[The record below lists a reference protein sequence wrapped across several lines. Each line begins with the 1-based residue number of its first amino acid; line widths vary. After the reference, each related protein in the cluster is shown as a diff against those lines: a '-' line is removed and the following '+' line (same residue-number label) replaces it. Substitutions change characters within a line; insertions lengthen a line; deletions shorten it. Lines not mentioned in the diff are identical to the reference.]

1 MEGEIQLTLYRIEAI
16 VKRVKSCIEELD
28 KLQATAKMN
37 LSFDENERL
46 EKACQ
51 GSERELMVFA
61 VTSALMVE
69 VESLLQS
76 LFFVNTLVE
85 L

>member
-46 EKACQ
+46 EKAIKKLKEIQ
-51 GSERELMVFA
+51 WKNISI
-61 VTSALMVE
+61 S
-69 VESLLQS
+69 
-76 LFFVNTLVE
+76 NI
-85 L
+85 